1 MSTGKLDTSGIFGRT
16 SASTSIPA
24 PTRLL
29 LPTDA
34 VRIRKNGIEFL
45 SATAIAQWTEMSVE
59 LHSPRSARKLTC
71 TGVVV
76 SCAGAPQTGY
86 SVSMLFLNLT
96 RRSEQQL
103 ASLSHSQ
110 LS

>member
-1 MSTGKLDTSGIFGRT
+1 MSTGKLDTSGFFATNAAR
-16 SASTSIPA
+16 ASA
-24 PTRLL
+24 PTKLL
-29 LPTDA
+29 LPTNA

-45 SATAIAQWTEMSVE
+45 SATSIPQWTEMSVE
-59 LHSPRSARKLTC
+59 LQSPLSARKLTC

-76 SCAGAPQTGY
+76 SCAGHAHTGY

-96 RRSEQQL
+96 RKSELQL

>member
-1 MSTGKLDTSGIFGRT
+1 MSAGKLDTSGIFTRPT
-16 SASTSIPA
+16 ARSAA
-24 PTRLL
+24 PTKLL
-29 LPTDA
+29 LPTNA

-45 SATAIAQWTEMSVE
+45 TAAPIPLWAEMSVE
-59 LHSPRSARKLTC
+59 LQSPRSERTLTC

-76 SCAGAPQTGY
+76 ACAGSPRSGY
-86 SVSMLFLNLT
+86 SVSMLFLNLS
-96 RRSEQQL
+96 RQSEAQL